1 MVLLEALARRRPVVI
16 FEDIQHVIADKK
28 GIFVAKRNFL
38 SFLGTLNN
46 IKKNYKKIQKDMKK
60 NKLPT
65 NKEFIEK
72 FIKLID
78 DFN

>member
-16 FEDIQHVIADKK
+16 FDEIKHVVGDKK
-28 GIFVAKRNFL
+28 GIFVTKRNFL

-46 IKKNYKKIQKDMKK
+46 IKKNYNKIQKDIKK

-65 NKEFIEK
+65 NKEFIDK

-78 DFN
+78 DFD

>member
-1 MVLLEALARRRPVVI
+1 MLLET
-16 FEDIQHVIADKK
+16 KK
-28 GIFVAKRNFL
+28 GFLLQKEIFL

-78 DFN
+78 DFE

>member
-1 MVLLEALARRRPVVI
+1 MKLNMSS
-16 FEDIQHVIADKK
+16 DKK
-28 GIFVAKRNFL
+28 GIFVTKRNFL

-65 NKEFIEK
+65 NKEFLEK